1 MSESLPPHRPRLAT
15 ARTKRASGGDAGI
28 LPEPNKGDSG
38 QTARTAPT
46 RRRETGDVRLAWGS
60 AWRRSARRWESL
72 SGRIESATGWKVW
85 NPGRYGERWHAHF
98 RSTYPVREGGILIFG
113 LNPGPYGMSQTGIPF
128 TDIKRLEAHLPALAG
143 AIRERDGNL
152 RLPGLA
158 PRSLH
163 PFLSRTFES
172 SAVRVYRFLELGWG
186 SAEEGWR
193 HVTVANGCSLLFM
206 DRSGKNRTPADL
218 YAAASRVMGDRR
230 EAKRLLDRCLA
241 ARCLAAKDAVRALS
255 PRGVVLLGKDTQQAL
270 VEEMNRLLGEAGILA
285 WEHPAR
291 AVPDKWARGL
301 LAELVRRDWK

>member
-1 MSESLPPHRPRLAT
+1 
-15 ARTKRASGGDAGI
+15 
-28 LPEPNKGDSG
+28 
-38 QTARTAPT
+38 
-46 RRRETGDVRLAWGS
+46 VRLAWGS

-270 VEEMNRLLGEAGILA
+270 AEEMNRLLGEAGILA